1 MNPIEPYPPV
11 IEACECC
18 DSFAHVIFI
27 FLETK
32 DETLAI
38 CDDCFKGI
46 GKSFLSKWETYC
58 FFI

>member
-1 MNPIEPYPPV
+1 MIEPYPPV

-32 DETLAI
+32 DETLAV

-46 GKSFLSKWETYC
+46 GKSFLNKWKYNDE
-58 FFI
+58 